1 MWVLK
6 LANISL
12 EEFTLLEEKRMKYN
26 VNEPVENLPNKSRI
40 LLALDPMTGLSSCYT
55 EQQFF
60 WDAEYLI
67 DFINCSRPA
76 RVNFPGQTH

>member
-26 VNEPVENLPNKSRI
+26 VNEPVENLPNESRI
-40 LLALDPMTGLSSCYT
+40 LLALDPMTGLSSCHT
-55 EQQFF
+55 EHLGCQVPYRLHKLQ
-60 WDAEYLI
+60 
-67 DFINCSRPA
+67 
-76 RVNFPGQTH
+76 